1 MACVHSNLITVSER
15 HTGSASQEVKL
26 HCIYILKKR
35 GGQFCCLSQRR
46 CCCNTHANI
55 DAAQTACQTRRRRKR
70 NKRRR
75 ERGFTRGG
83 ALRRGRRS
91 HNPRIAKII
100 YFALGNLENTTACY
114 LKTGKLKNQLL
125 RQNMSHHHCQLP
137 DAIPTAEMQTHAKA
151 RGLLS
156 ASSEK
161 LRCTAAS
168 SPPVQ

>member
-1 MACVHSNLITVSER
+1 MRRRKSNCTVY
-15 HTGSASQEVKL
+15 
-26 HCIYILKKR
+26 IYKKR
-35 GGQFCCLSQRR
+35 EGGGQFCCLSQRL

-83 ALRRGRRS
+83 VLRRGRRS
-91 HNPRIAKII
+91 HNPCIAKII
-100 YFALGNLENTTACY
+100 YFALRNLENTTARN
-114 LKTGKLKNQLL
+114 LKTGKLKNQSL
-125 RQNMSHHHCQLP
+125 RQNMSHHDCQLQ
-137 DAIPTAEMQTHAKA
+137 DAIPTAKMQTHAKA
-151 RGLLS
+151 KGLLS